1 MNRRTVFLSVLAL
14 SPGLI
19 ALAWAALAAAGLA
32 PNPGLYMRG
41 EASAFVFTAAV
52 VWLIA
57 SIAVIGVW
65 WRGKARETQATAT
78 AHKAASADRRR
89 FLERLDHELKN
100 PLTAIRAGLANLPE
114 RSQGPAFDS
123 VDSQVRRISRLTTD
137 LRKLAEL
144 EGRPLELADVSIGE
158 LLEAVMSAVRE
169 RQEFAQRE
177 IVVSVPQAP
186 WPVPA
191 VSGDFDLL
199 MLAVLNLV
207 DNAMKFTPDGAR
219 IEIRAREDSGF
230 VVVEVADTGPGIPD
244 DELPHLYEE
253 LYRGTGARSVPGSG
267 LGLALCRAIL
277 DRHAGTLT
285 VRSQVGKG
293 TVFTLRLPARAS

>member
-1 MNRRTVFLSVLAL
+1 MNRRTVIFSVLAL

-19 ALAWAALAAAGLA
+19 ALVWAALAAAGLA

-41 EASAFVFTAAV
+41 ESSAFAFTAGV
-52 VWLIA
+52 IWLIA
-57 SIAVIGVW
+57 SSAVIGIW
-65 WRGKARETQATAT
+65 WRGKAQEAQATAA
-78 AHKAASADRRR
+78 AHRTASADRRR

-114 RSQGPAFDS
+114 RSQGPALDS

-169 RQEFAQRE
+169 RPEFARRE

-207 DNAMKFTPDGAR
+207 DNALKFTPAGAR
-219 IEIRAREDSGF
+219 IELRAREDAGF
-230 VVVEVADTGPGIPD
+230 VVVDVADTGPGIPD
-244 DELPHLYEE
+244 DELPHVYEE
-253 LYRGTGARSVPGSG
+253 LYRGAGARSVPGSG
-267 LGLALCRAIL
+267 LGLALCRAII

-293 TVFTLRLPARAS
+293 TVFTLRLPARAG

>member
-1 MNRRTVFLSVLAL
+1 MNRRTVFLRVLAL

-19 ALAWAALAAAGLA
+19 ALAGAALDAAGLA

-230 VVVEVADTGPGIPD
+230 VVVDVADTGPGIPD

-267 LGLALCRAIL
+267 LGLPLCRAIL